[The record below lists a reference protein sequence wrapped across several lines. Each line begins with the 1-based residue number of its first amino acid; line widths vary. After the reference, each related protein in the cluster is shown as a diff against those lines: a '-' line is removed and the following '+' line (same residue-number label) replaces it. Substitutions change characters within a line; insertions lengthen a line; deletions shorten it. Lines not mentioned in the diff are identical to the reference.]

1 MPRADRPIIDGL
13 PRGANKT
20 DEVIKHLEAV
30 EAGTPIPYFKDADG
44 RLKYFDFKETNP
56 ETGEKRYSLID
67 LTTKL
72 TREAQRTA
80 EQLGLTPN
88 LQMFIN
94 QWGPEIG
101 PGVFLEEM
109 NKLNYEFDNY
119 DTDLYDMDHMGSK
132 RFKYPHL
139 ARDINPQ
146 LKSDN
151 RGEGARQLTPDQE
164 IAFRVVPD
172 DLETTIAL
180 QGPELTRQQKDRV
193 MGRLNG
199 GATGRYFGRLQP
211 GLSGAIELYMQKLNT
226 AQNAM
231 DTFMFAADQNNIDQ
245 VNSFADQVSNGAIK
259 MRPDPKTDLG
269 KRAGDAIVNGVNGIT
284 NGIKEALPTS
294 NGGTPRSNGRN
305 RPKRPS

>member
-13 PRGANKT
+13 PRGAKKT

-88 LQMFIN
+88 LEMFIK

-109 NKLNYEFDNY
+109 NKLDYEFDNY

-146 LKSDN
+146 LKANN
-151 RGEGARQLTPDQE
+151 RGEGARQLTPEQE

-180 QGPELTRQQKDRV
+180 QGPELTRQQKDTV
-193 MGRLNG
+193 MGRING
-199 GATGRYFGRLQP
+199 GATRFISRFTRDP
-211 GLSGAIELYMQKLNT
+211 VGAISLGLQQLDT
-226 AQNAM
+226 AEMAK
-231 DTFMFAADQNNIDQ
+231 DLFLFAADQNNVDMVTEVAKSVPGPAKPITNNGNDL
-245 VNSFADQVSNGAIK
+245 AKRAHDAVSNEIEYV
-259 MRPDPKTDLG
+259 KT
-269 KRAGDAIVNGVNGIT
+269 NGNGNGIYGST
-284 NGIKEALPTS
+284 PSTYGPTYKNG
-294 NGGTPRSNGRN
+294 NGGG
-305 RPKRPS
+305 

>member
-13 PRGANKT
+13 PRGAKKT

-67 LTTKL
+67 LSTKL
-72 TREAQRTA
+72 EREAQRTA
-80 EQLGLTPN
+80 EQLGLTPT
-88 LQMFIN
+88 LEMYVN
-94 QWGPEIG
+94 QFGPETG
-101 PGVFLEEM
+101 QAVFLEEQLKM
-109 NKLNYEFDNY
+109 KREFDNY

-139 ARDINPQ
+139 ARDVNPQ

-193 MGRLNG
+193 MGRVNG
-199 GATGRYFGRLQP
+199 GATGRYFGRFQS
-211 GLSGAIELYMQKLNT
+211 GSSGAIELTLEMLETAAEMQ
-226 AQNAM
+226 AGPGGAEAM
-231 DTFMFAADQNNIDQ
+231 YKKSTGTYQKNGQMADI
-245 VNSFADQVSNGAIK
+245 ARK
-259 MRPDPKTDLG
+259 
-269 KRAGDAIVNGVNGIT
+269 
-284 NGIKEALPTS
+284 
-294 NGGTPRSNGRN
+294 NGGINGMPDFGLTEQIFGKSLVQDERN
-305 RPKRPS
+305 GL